1 MHGVRLSSQVQA
13 CRSAESEGII
23 VVSVKAQHLES
34 VYNWYGSQGIELE
47 LGERPCIDLL
57 NKKVVLD
64 GMLDSQQLL
73 FAALHEAGHF
83 VVNESPD
90 WRNKYPVR
98 QEVRDGITDNDDLFS
113 SIELLHEE
121 CEAWEEGR
129 KLGIEL
135 GIGNLGVD
143 DDWIQRKANALVSYV
158 MALSTQ
164 VQELGEKIEKD

>member
-1 MHGVRLSSQVQA
+1 MVSIK
-13 CRSAESEGII
+13 AE
-23 VVSVKAQHLES
+23 HLES

-64 GMLDSQQLL
+64 GMLDNQQLL

-83 VVNESPD
+83 LVNDASD
-90 WRNKYPVR
+90 WQQKYPVR

-113 SIELLHEE
+113 GIELLHEE
-121 CEAWEEGR
+121 YEAWEEGR

-164 VQELGEKIEKD
+164 VQELGEKVDD

>member
-1 MHGVRLSSQVQA
+1 MVSIK
-13 CRSAESEGII
+13 AE
-23 VVSVKAQHLES
+23 HLES

-47 LGERPCIDLL
+47 LGELPCIDLL

-64 GMLDSQQLL
+64 GMLDNQQLL

-83 VVNESPD
+83 MVNDASD
-90 WRNKYPVR
+90 WHDKYPVR

-113 SIELLHEE
+113 GIELLHEE
-121 CEAWEEGR
+121 YEAWEEGR

-135 GIGNLGVD
+135 GIGNLGSD

-158 MALSTQ
+158 MALSIQ

>member
-1 MHGVRLSSQVQA
+1 
-13 CRSAESEGII
+13 
-23 VVSVKAQHLES
+23 VVSIKAEHLES

-64 GMLDSQQLL
+64 GMLDNQQLL

-83 VVNESPD
+83 VVNDAPD
-90 WRNKYPVR
+90 WHNKYPVR

-135 GIGNLGVD
+135 GIGNLGSD

-158 MALSTQ
+158 MALSMQ
-164 VQELGEKIEKD
+164 VQELGEKVDDSAN

>member
-1 MHGVRLSSQVQA
+1 MVSIK
-13 CRSAESEGII
+13 AE
-23 VVSVKAQHLES
+23 HLES

-64 GMLDSQQLL
+64 GMLDNQQLL

-83 VVNESPD
+83 VVNDAPD
-90 WRNKYPVR
+90 WHNKYPVR

-135 GIGNLGVD
+135 GIGNLGSD

-158 MALSTQ
+158 MALSMQ
-164 VQELGEKIEKD
+164 VQELGEKVDDSAN